1 MINQAQQVL
10 LDAIKASLFGT
21 PFSYPEDTDWDAVI
35 NEAKSQAVTGL
46 ISPVLPVHD
55 ESSDQVTAFYM
66 RLLYEQD
73 KLLKLLE
80 KHHIPCVIL
89 KGCAAAVYYPK
100 PYLRAMGDVDLLVP
114 HAQFDDAVRVME
126 ENGYLYWHGK
136 DQNGKLTKGER
147 HISYVRN
154 GIEFE
159 LHHHFSSAGFDID
172 DILEKAFSRR
182 IFKKING
189 YSIPVFPEIENGL
202 VLLGHIN
209 QHLTKDHLGIRQI
222 IDWEMYFYSVMNSEN
237 WKQEFTPI
245 AKEIGLFDL
254 AVNVTK
260 MCRKH
265 LGLPDSIE
273 LRKHQNPADDET
285 TDRLLENLLN
295 YGNFGS
301 KQPFA
306 SEKSGESIRSV
317 MGIIKNKGLYSYFR
331 DNGLQ
336 SWKLCE
342 KYPIL
347 RPFAFLYGF
356 FRFCIRGIASII
368 KTGDLKEQLQYV
380 RDTKKMDSDLG
391 IRTKEAGKGKGAKK

>member
-1 MINQAQQVL
+1 MSKLVSVIIPAYNVKKYLRECLHSVIHQTYKDLEIILVDDGSTDGSGAICEKYRTKDSRIQVIHQKNQGLSAARNTGL
-10 LDAIKASLFGT
+10 KAMHGEIIAFLDSDDAIM
-21 PFSYPEDTDWDAVI
+21 PD
-35 NEAKSQAVTGL
+35 
-46 ISPVLPVHD
+46 
-55 ESSDQVTAFYM
+55 
-66 RLLYEQD
+66 
-73 KLLKLLE
+73 
-80 KHHIPCVIL
+80 
-89 KGCAAAVYYPK
+89 
-100 PYLRAMGDVDLLVP
+100 
-114 HAQFDDAVRVME
+114 ME

-136 DQNGKLTKGER
+136 DQNGKLTEGER

-182 IFKKING
+182 IYKTING

-273 LRKHQNPADDET
+273 LRKHQNPAEDET

-336 SWKLCE
+336 SWKFCE

-356 FRFCIRGIASII
+356 FRFCIRGIAGII

-380 RDTKKMDSDLG
+380 RETKKMDSDLG